1 VVQIGN
7 NDSHTLPLAGIKIAD
22 FSWVGAGPRATKDLG
37 DLGADVIKVESRKRL
52 DLGRLSPPFAG
63 GKPDPDGSAFFA
75 LANTSK
81 RGVTINLAD
90 PRGVDVAK
98 KLVAWADV
106 VVENFGPGF
115 MDRIG
120 LSYDTLQAIRPGII
134 QISVSVA
141 GRTGPLG
148 KMRGYGNS
156 AAALSGLAALSG
168 WSDRD
173 PHMPPFA
180 YGDVIAPLFATVA
193 TLAAI
198 EHRRRT
204 GEGQYVDISQV
215 EPLVHVLADC
225 YATQQSGGGAKIGNR
240 SPAMAP
246 HGAFPARGP
255 DQWIA
260 ISVRD
265 DPKWEALASFAGLS
279 DPRYATLAGRIENEG
294 ELESMIGNWTRA
306 WDKHILA
313 DRLSA
318 LGIAAEAVADGR
330 DVFTD
335 PELILGNHFRMIEH
349 PKLGRCDMPGPPMVF
364 SDSATRVG
372 PPPLLGEHN
381 MEVLA
386 GLLGMDE
393 AEISRLTEEG
403 VLA

>member
-1 VVQIGN
+1 MTNLQQSSPP
-7 NDSHTLPLAGIKIAD
+7 DLPLHGIKIAD
-22 FSWVGAGPRATKDLG
+22 FSWVGAGPRATKDLA

-63 GKPDPDGSAFFA
+63 GVPDPDGSAFFA

-81 RGVTINLAD
+81 RGVTINLGD
-90 PRGVDVAK
+90 PRGVAVAK

-120 LSYDTLQAIRPGII
+120 LSYDTMNELRPGII

-148 KMRGYGNS
+148 NLRGYGNS

-168 WSDRD
+168 WPDRD

-180 YGDVIAPLFATVA
+180 YGDVIAPMFATVA
-193 TLAAI
+193 TLAAL
-198 EHRRRT
+198 EHRRIT
-204 GEGQYVDISQV
+204 GEGQHVDISQV
-215 EPLVHVLADC
+215 EPLVHVLADS
-225 YATQQSGGGAKIGNR
+225 YATLQAGGDPRLGNR
-240 SPAMAP
+240 SAAMSP

-260 ISVRD
+260 LSIRND
-265 DPKWEALASFAGLS
+265 EEWAALANLS
-279 DPRYATLAGRIENEG
+279 DIADPRYATLEGRKTNEDA
-294 ELESMIGNWTRA
+294 LEAALARWTRTQ
-306 WDKHILA
+306 DKHILS

-318 LGIAAEAVADGR
+318 LGIPAEAVADGR

-335 PELILGNHFRMIEH
+335 AELIEGNHYRPIDH
-349 PKLGRCDMPGPPMVF
+349 GKLGQCDMPGPPMAF
-364 SDSATRVG
+364 SDGATRVG
-372 PPPLLGEHN
+372 APPLLGQHN
-381 MEVLA
+381 KEIL
-386 GLLGMDE
+386 GDLLGIDD
-393 AEISRLTEEG
+393 AELRALQAEG